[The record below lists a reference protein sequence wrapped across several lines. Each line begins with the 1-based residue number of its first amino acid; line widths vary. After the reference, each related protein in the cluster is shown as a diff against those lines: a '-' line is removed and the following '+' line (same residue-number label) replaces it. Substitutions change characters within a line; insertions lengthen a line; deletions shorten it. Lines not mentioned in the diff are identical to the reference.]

1 MEQLDRILKQVI
13 IEILVHVQQEVHA
26 DLLGLNDL
34 LDVDGGLL
42 DVSHVEGGL
51 HQSGGVPAG
60 QEVVVVVDD
69 ALPAFSLDDLLGLV
83 VHVVNGGVLYLALNV
98 PEGVEHGHIAH
109 SEATGE
115 LVVVAEPV
123 LLDVE
128 HVLGLT
134 DGGLVV
140 SQRGVDDVVV
150 VMDPVLV
157 LCLLL
162 VLRFVRNSH
171 QSVVVGSG
179 LPQEE
184 DLELDVSHSVLG
196 TDLDSGFDLRELSL
210 GVFFEVEVGEDELL
224 VVLVLPD
231 QNLGVVVALG
241 VLVLVGPLSVLTLPS
256 AEGLAVLID
265 AVVVKVGDDE
275 SGVVG
280 VSAFDDAEVFGFGEG
295 EHLHG
300 AGVVEGVLVVDLH
313 DLVGLEVDDIDFAF
327 GDVADDDFLV
337 VEHAE
342 EVDDVVVL
350 LFEEDFAGVVGVD
363 DGLLGT
369 GGVNAHEDE
378 GILEGD

>member
-1 MEQLDRILKQVI
+1 M
-13 IEILVHVQQEVHA
+13 
-26 DLLGLNDL
+26 
-34 LDVDGGLL
+34 
-42 DVSHVEGGL
+42 
-51 HQSGGVPAG
+51 
-60 QEVVVVVDD
+60 
-69 ALPAFSLDDLLGLV
+69 
-83 VHVVNGGVLYLALNV
+83 
-98 PEGVEHGHIAH
+98 
-109 SEATGE
+109 
-115 LVVVAEPV
+115 
-123 LLDVE
+123 
-128 HVLGLT
+128 
-134 DGGLVV
+134 
-140 SQRGVDDVVV
+140 
-150 VMDPVLV
+150 
-157 LCLLL
+157 
-162 VLRFVRNSH
+162 
-171 QSVVVGSG
+171 
-179 LPQEE
+179 
-184 DLELDVSHSVLG
+184 
-196 TDLDSGFDLRELSL
+196 DSGFDLRELSL

-241 VLVLVGPLSVLTLPS
+241 VLVLVGPLSVLALPS
-256 AEGLAVLID
+256 AEGLAILVD
-265 AVVVKVGDDE
+265 AVVVEVGDDE

-295 EHLHG
+295 KHLHG

-313 DLVGLEVDDIDFAF
+313 DLVGLEVDDVNFAF